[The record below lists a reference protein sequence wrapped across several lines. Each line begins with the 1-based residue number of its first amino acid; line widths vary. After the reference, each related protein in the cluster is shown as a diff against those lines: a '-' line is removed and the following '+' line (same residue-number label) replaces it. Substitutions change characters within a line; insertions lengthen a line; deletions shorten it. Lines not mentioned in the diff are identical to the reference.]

1 MMPPRPAL
9 HGPQGFSLTELLVV
23 LAILGTV
30 MAGILTLL
38 MTGSTIAVTGQS
50 RGEAQQ
56 GARGALLIQED
67 LRMAGY
73 GYPSSTYTTFTAASA
88 TALTFWA
95 DLTNTST
102 TLTAA
107 VAAGNTTLNVAS
119 VSGFA
124 GGDTVYLLNQASSE
138 ALTVSGVGGTSLSV
152 SNPGAVNAYPPGT
165 QVGRPRQITYS
176 WDGVSTLSRNAGDGT
191 GAQPAVTG
199 VSAFALTYYDVNDNV
214 IASPGTNLAA
224 IRRVSVSLTVQSA
237 ATQYGSTFTLTA
249 SGRPRNL

>member
-1 MMPPRPAL
+1 MRPPRPAL
-9 HGPQGFSLTELLVV
+9 HGPPGFALAELLVV
-23 LAILGTV
+23 LAILGLV
-30 MAGILTLL
+30 MAAIQNVA
-38 MTGSTIAVTGQS
+38 MTGNTVALMAQNRAEV
-50 RGEAQQ
+50 QQ
-56 GARGALLIQED
+56 GARGALQMEED

-73 GYPSSTYTTFTAASA
+73 GCPATLTVFTAASP

-107 VAAGNTTLNVAS
+107 VTAGSQTINVAA
-119 VSGFA
+119 VSGFTV
-124 GGDTVYLLNQASSE
+124 GDTVYLINQATSE
-138 ALTVSGVGGTSLSV
+138 ALNVSGVGATSLSV
-152 SNPGAVNAYPPGT
+152 PTPGAVNAYAVGT
-165 QVGRPRQITYS
+165 QVGRPRQITYA

-199 VSAFALTYYDVNDNV
+199 VTAFALTYYNATDTV

-224 IRRVSVSLTVQSA
+224 IRRVAINLTVQST
-237 ATQYGSTFTLTA
+237 ATQNRSTFTLQA